1 MKEIPE
7 EQKGGRGVHRANVGL
22 IVEDHPLLSIET
34 VSRNNLLREEER
46 RLHLWIPSSTGL
58 PYVSELCMSE
68 TPQRPHLMD
77 NRKAM
82 GRWCP
87 ASCSQRKL
95 EGAHAEEEESNTIL
109 SKCLLKGQNFI
120 IAVIESEI
128 EQK

>member
-7 EQKGGRGVHRANVGL
+7 EQKGGKGVHRANVGL

-68 TPQRPHLMD
+68 TPPEAPPH
-77 NRKAM
+77 
-82 GRWCP
+82 
-87 ASCSQRKL
+87 
-95 EGAHAEEEESNTIL
+95 
-109 SKCLLKGQNFI
+109 GQ
-120 IAVIESEI
+120 
-128 EQK
+128 QKSYGQVVPG